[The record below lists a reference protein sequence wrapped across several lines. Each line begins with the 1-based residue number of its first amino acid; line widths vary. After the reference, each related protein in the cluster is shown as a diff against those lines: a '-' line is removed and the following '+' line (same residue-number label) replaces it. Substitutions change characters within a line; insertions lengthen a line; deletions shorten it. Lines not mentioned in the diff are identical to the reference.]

1 MTNKIQLIEKFLPNK
16 YKNNPIWKLIKLI
29 FTLRKV
35 ISYLIWVPLIILL
48 GFILYQCT
56 DTTVQPNLPQ
66 SKEQHIYAGQP
77 IATNYPNP
85 IKRIDRTGYVVAYDE
100 KRKNPAWVAYYVAA
114 REKKPKGISVRPS
127 KFNTDMSTEAQVSHK
142 DYTNSGYDRGHMA
155 PNYAISTRYGRKA
168 QTETFLMSNIVPQ
181 KPNLNRGVWRELE
194 MKVANINGGLAN
206 RLDGVYVITGPIYDN
221 KIKAITKNNVEIP
234 DRFYKIIVDLENNTP
249 RALAFIM
256 PQNVNRKD
264 KPEKFLTSIDE
275 IEKQT
280 GLDFFADLEDS
291 YESKFE
297 AQIAKQIW

>member
-1 MTNKIQLIEKFLPNK
+1 MTNKIKLIEKFLPNK

-35 ISYLIWVPLIILL
+35 ITYLIWVPIIILL

-56 DTTVQPNLPQ
+56 DNTVQPILSTS
-66 SKEQHIYAGQP
+66 SKQQHIYAGIP
-77 IATNYPNP
+77 ITTNYPNP
-85 IKRIDRTGYVVAYDE
+85 IKRIDRTGYLVGYDE
-100 KRKNPAWVAYYVAA
+100 QRKNPAWVAYHLTAI
-114 REKKPKGISVRPS
+114 EKKPTSKRPS
-127 KFNTDMSTEAQVSHK
+127 KFNTDRDTEAKISHK
-142 DYTNSGYDRGHMA
+142 DYTHSGYDRGHMA

-168 QTETFLMSNIVPQ
+168 QLETFLMSNIVPQ

-194 MKVANINGGLAN
+194 MKVADTKDGLAN
-206 RLDGVYVITGPIYDN
+206 RFDSVYIITGPIYDN
-221 KIKAITKNNVEIP
+221 QIETISKKNIEIP
-234 DRFYKIIVDLENNTP
+234 DSFYKIIVDLENNTP

-264 KPEKFLTSIDE
+264 EPEKFLTSIDE

-297 AQIAKQIW
+297 HQIAKQIW